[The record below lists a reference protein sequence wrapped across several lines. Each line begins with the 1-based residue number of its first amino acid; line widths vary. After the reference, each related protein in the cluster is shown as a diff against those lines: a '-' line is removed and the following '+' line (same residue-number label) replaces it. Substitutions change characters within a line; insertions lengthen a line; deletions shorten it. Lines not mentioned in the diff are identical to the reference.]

1 MHFWAVLWHPRR
13 SLISSQIFC
22 QIFLASLLS
31 SRSKFSAQSW
41 TRIFCSSLV
50 HVSYDFLPV
59 LVDSRDSKTVGGDGE
74 LDTLSPPIGV
84 KERLVD
90 DDGDGVGELCM
101 LCITGH
107 NNGLLLGASYP
118 KSGERFIG
126 KNGAWNPSE
135 WPDLLSMLSVSML
148 SLGFRA
154 LSLKVSL
161 CIFVSLPAPP
171 IHFWSSGE
179 FFENLHEGVA
189 LGKTPMLTQF
199 LVKQTEF
206 ALVRPMPSTEMF
218 SASLSMKL
226 WMSLCSSVCMWQ
238 LTRLAESNHSTGEY
252 HVQEL
257 VELVYSSP

>member
-1 MHFWAVLWHPRR
+1 MHFWAVLWHPRP
-13 SLISSQIFC
+13 LLFWSQIFC

-31 SRSKFSAQSW
+31 RRSKFSAQSW

-59 LVDSRDSKTVGGDGE
+59 LVDSRDSKIVGGDGE

-101 LCITGH
+101 LCITCP
-107 NNGLLLGASYP
+107 NNGPLLGASYP

-161 CIFVSLPAPP
+161 CIFV
-171 IHFWSSGE
+171 
-179 FFENLHEGVA
+179 FFAYPTHTLLVLWRIFPKFARRVA
-189 LGKTPMLTQF
+189 LGKTPMSTQF

-206 ALVRPMPSTEMF
+206 ALARPIC
-218 SASLSMKL
+218 L
-226 WMSLCSSVCMWQ
+226 
-238 LTRLAESNHSTGEY
+238 
-252 HVQEL
+252 VQKCFL
-257 VELVYSSP
+257 PR